1 MAMTYPVEI
10 SVTMQPLHHDR
21 PLPIQIGIDGK
32 FIDINLDTI
41 TTKDFKFV
49 SQGRCK
55 LQVKLIDKQD
65 QEAVVIQQV
74 SFFGI
79 TDPRF
84 AWAGVYEPEYPE
96 PWATEQFD
104 AGVILQPHLSPHTY
118 LSWPGTWTLTFEL
131 PVFSWIHKIQ
141 DLGWIYD

>member
-1 MAMTYPVEI
+1 MTYPVEM

-21 PLPIQIGIDGK
+21 PLPIQIGIDGN
-32 FIDINLDTI
+32 FIDVNLDTI

-49 SQGRCK
+49 SQDSCK
-55 LQVKLIDKQD
+55 LQVKLIDKKD
-65 QEAVVIQQV
+65 LEAVVIQQV

-84 AWAGVYEPEYPE
+84 AWAGVYEPVYPE
-96 PWATEQFD
+96 PWATEQSD
-104 AGVILQPHLSPHTY
+104 AGITLQPQLCPHTY
-118 LSWPGTWTLTFEL
+118 LSWSGTWTLTFKL
-131 PVFSWIHKIQ
+131 PIFSWIHNIQ